1 MAHPRGISGKRGA
14 AAGHRSLNAAERKIM
29 AHPRRI
35 SGMNQAALTR
45 TVLKTK
51 INWSAIQ
58 QRHGQSR

>member
-14 AAGHRSLNAAERKIM
+14 VAGHRSLNAAERKIM

-35 SGMNQAALTR
+35 SGMKQAALTR